1 MGHFALS
8 YQISN
13 RLRDVS
19 QTPGTLELA
28 EKKMNIFFNQNKCG
42 KFSYK
47 GAVELR
53 CQSTPSILTLSLLVG
68 LSSYLL
74 GGSIDCGLGEG
85 GAGVPL
91 SMGVSKYSNEA
102 HYTGFA

>member
-28 EKKMNIFFNQNKCG
+28 EKKLFSNQNKCG

-53 CQSTPSILTLSLLVG
+53 CQSTPSISILSAKVLYRDDT
-68 LSSYLL
+68 SL
-74 GGSIDCGLGEG
+74 G
-85 GAGVPL
+85 P
-91 SMGVSKYSNEA
+91 VSRSPDNFSGPESRFVFVVA
-102 HYTGFA
+102 RIC